1 MTPEQETWYD
11 EAAGPVFRS
20 YAVTRGR
27 TRGPQADL
35 EVITLVVASRPVT
48 PGVAAFLE
56 PEHLQILSLCTHPVS
71 VAELSARLCLTLG
84 VVKILIG
91 DLVDMKLITCR
102 SAATPD
108 LHVLQAVLNGLH
120 RL

>member
-1 MTPEQETWYD
+1 VTPEQETWYD
-11 EAAGPVFRS
+11 EAAGPVFRA

-27 TRGPQADL
+27 TSGPQVAL
-35 EVITLVVASRPVT
+35 EVLTLVVIAQPVT
-48 PGVAAFLE
+48 PKAAAFLE
-56 PEHLQILSLCTHPVS
+56 PEHLQILSLCTHPIS
-71 VAELSARLCLTLG
+71 IAELSARLSLTLG

-91 DLVDMKLITCR
+91 DLLDMKLIICR